1 MASLESLNKSLNKA
15 SKALYE
21 VSLEI
26 TDIPLAPKDQNIQL
40 IAKILTNIFDIQEL
54 IYKQKPELKPE
65 FLKKK
70 TFREGSAAYETMGDA
85 IVQKVS
91 DAKILTKTEERQL
104 FKQITSKK
112 NVKTVKAKIIRANLQ
127 MVVIIAKRYIKSG
140 KNITDLIE
148 AGNIALLKAIDSF
161 DYRKGYRFSTYAAKH
176 IRQAIKDNM
185 KK

>member
-1 MASLESLNKSLNKA
+1 M
-15 SKALYE
+15 
-21 VSLEI
+21 
-26 TDIPLAPKDQNIQL
+26 
-40 IAKILTNIFDIQEL
+40 
-54 IYKQKPELKPE
+54 
-65 FLKKK
+65 
-70 TFREGSAAYETMGDA
+70 
-85 IVQKVS
+85 S

-161 DYRKGYRFSTYAAKH
+161 DYRKGYRFSTYAAKY
-176 IRQAIKDNM
+176 IRRAIKDSM